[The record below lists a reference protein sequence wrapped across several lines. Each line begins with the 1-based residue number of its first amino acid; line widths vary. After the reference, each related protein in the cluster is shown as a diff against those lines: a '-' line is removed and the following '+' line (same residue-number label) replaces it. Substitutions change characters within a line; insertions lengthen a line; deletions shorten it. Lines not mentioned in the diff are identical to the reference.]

1 MPILPKVAVVGYPN
15 VGKSTLLNRLT
26 GRRDAVVHSEAGV
39 TRDRKELQV
48 DWIGRS
54 FTLIDTGGVDTADRR
69 QMARQIRAQ
78 VEAALKEAALVLL
91 VVDGLTGIGPG
102 DEDLAQI
109 VRRSKRPAILV
120 ANKIDDFNRVDLIHE
135 FHALGMGEPLPLSA
149 LHGTGSGDLLDMIVD
164 RLEEMGEITEAES
177 REEIRVAFIG
187 KPNAGKSSMLNR
199 MLGEERV
206 IVSAEPGTTRDSI
219 DTVVEAGDSLIRFVD
234 TAGLRRPGKLSDD
247 VEYYSRVRAFAALE
261 KAQIALILVDCTV
274 GLTDYDLTIIDEA
287 MKRNCAAALL
297 LNKWDLQK
305 LDLEDLKWKLGR
317 KTTLK
322 PPFLAT
328 SALTGR
334 GVKDILPLIRHLHEL
349 YTTHISTRELNK
361 FLTEIKTEHSPP
373 IVRGRQLKMYY
384 VSQPAAAPPRIVVQV
399 NNKGLVTRPY
409 ATYLENTM
417 RERFGYFGC
426 PLVIEFRGKKG

>member
-1 MPILPKVAVVGYPN
+1 
-15 VGKSTLLNRLT
+15 
-26 GRRDAVVHSEAGV
+26 
-39 TRDRKELQV
+39 
-48 DWIGRS
+48 
-54 FTLIDTGGVDTADRR
+54 
-69 QMARQIRAQ
+69 
-78 VEAALKEAALVLL
+78 
-91 VVDGLTGIGPG
+91 
-102 DEDLAQI
+102 
-109 VRRSKRPAILV
+109 
-120 ANKIDDFNRVDLIHE
+120 
-135 FHALGMGEPLPLSA
+135 
-149 LHGTGSGDLLDMIVD
+149 
-164 RLEEMGEITEAES
+164 
-177 REEIRVAFIG
+177 AFIG

-247 VEYYSRVRAFAALE
+247 IEYYSRVRAFAALE

-287 MKRNCAAALL
+287 MKRNCAVALL
-297 LNKWDLQK
+297 LNKWDLRK

-361 FLTEIKTEHSPP
+361 FLTEIKAEHSPP

>member
-1 MPILPKVAVVGYPN
+1 MTALPKVAIVGYPN
-15 VGKSTLLNRLT
+15 VGKSTLLNRLS
-26 GRRDAVVHSEAGV
+26 GRREAVVHSEAGV

-48 DWIGRS
+48 EWTGRA
-54 FTLIDTGGVDTADRR
+54 FTLIDTGGVDTVDRR
-69 QMARQIRAQ
+69 QMARQVRTQ
-78 VEAALKEAALVLL
+78 VEAALKEAAMVLL

-102 DEDLAQI
+102 DEDLAEI

-135 FHALGMGEPLPLSA
+135 FHALGMGEPVPLSS

-164 RLEEMGEITEAES
+164 RLEEMGELTEAEP

-187 KPNAGKSSMLNR
+187 RPNAGKSSMLNR

-206 IVSAEPGTTRDSI
+206 IVSAEPGTTRDTI
-219 DTVVEAGDSLIRFVD
+219 DTVVEAGDDTFRFVD
-234 TAGLRRPGKLSDD
+234 TAGLRRPGKLSED
-247 VEYYSRVRAFAALE
+247 VEYYSRVRALAALE
-261 KAQIALILVDCTV
+261 KAQVALVLVDCTV

-287 MKRNCAAALL
+287 MKRNCATALL

-328 SALTGR
+328 SAVSGR

-349 YTTHISTRELNK
+349 YTSHISTRELNK
-361 FLTEIKTEHSPP
+361 FLQQIKAAHSPP
-373 IVRGRQLKMYY
+373 IVRGKQLRMYY
-384 VSQPAAAPPRIVVQV
+384 ISQPAAAPPRIVIQV
-399 NNKGLVTRPY
+399 NNKGLITKPY
-409 ATYLENTM
+409 ATYLENMM

-426 PLVIEFRGKKG
+426 PLVIQFKGKKG

>member
-69 QMARQIRAQ
+69 QMARQIRVQ

>member
-1 MPILPKVAVVGYPN
+1 MLPKVAVVGYPN

-409 ATYLENTM
+409 ATYLENMM

>member
-1 MPILPKVAVVGYPN
+1 MLPKVAVVGYPN

-135 FHALGMGEPLPLSA
+135 FHGLGMGEPLPLSS

-384 VSQPAAAPPRIVVQV
+384 ISQPAAAPPRIVVQV

-409 ATYLENTM
+409 ATYLENMM

>member
-1 MPILPKVAVVGYPN
+1 
-15 VGKSTLLNRLT
+15 
-26 GRRDAVVHSEAGV
+26 
-39 TRDRKELQV
+39 
-48 DWIGRS
+48 
-54 FTLIDTGGVDTADRR
+54 
-69 QMARQIRAQ
+69 MARQIRAQ

-109 VRRSKRPAILV
+109 VRRGKRPAILV

-135 FHALGMGEPLPLSA
+135 FHALGMGEPVPLSA

-247 VEYYSRVRAFAALE
+247 IEYYSRVRAFAALE

-287 MKRNCAAALL
+287 MKRNCAVALL
-297 LNKWDLQK
+297 LNKWDLRK

-361 FLTEIKTEHSPP
+361 FLTEIKAEHSPP

>member
-1 MPILPKVAVVGYPN
+1 MLPKVAVVGYPN

-164 RLEEMGEITEAES
+164 QLEEMGEITEAES

-409 ATYLENTM
+409 ATYLENMM

>member
-1 MPILPKVAVVGYPN
+1 MLPKVAVVGYPN

-384 VSQPAAAPPRIVVQV
+384 ISQPAAAPPRIVVQV

-409 ATYLENTM
+409 ATYLENMM